1 MRASAFSQNGY
12 PKLTV
17 LQNGDTVALI
27 STNQIRQLNHM
38 RMELK
43 MTYEIID
50 SLLVNDSLHWVK
62 EDYLRQT
69 IEARDKRYS
78 VLEKQKEL
86 ESELKDEQIK
96 QLKNRQRYIIG
107 GGGLVLIAILI
118 FK

>member
-1 MRASAFSQNGY
+1 MR
-12 PKLTV
+12 L
-17 LQNGDTVALI
+17 
-27 STNQIRQLNHM
+27 
-38 RMELK
+38 ELE

-69 IEARDKRYS
+69 IETRDKRYS

-86 ESELKDEQIK
+86 ELGLKDQELKK
-96 QLKNRQRYIIG
+96 LKKRQRYIIG
-107 GGGLVLIAILI
+107 GGGLALIAILI